1 MKIMKSRGDLAGRI
15 LFGLCLCLMI
25 TSCSSESAKGGAA
38 PIEPEKESTSEAENA
53 LGGSPS
59 HGGSGL
65 PLNVALDLFSAPGV
79 YGFAT
84 RDYVFVDTTRPTPPN
99 NSYPGA
105 PTRTLRTRVFYPAW
119 PPGLTASP
127 PPAVPVP
134 IANDGPFP
142 IVAYAHGLTSRG
154 EPSRYMCEHL
164 ATHGYI
170 CVAPLFPLSNGEA
183 PGGPTI
189 ADVGSQPG
197 DLNFV
202 MNQVAQVPEIGPAVD
217 TQKRGILGLSLG
229 GLTVLLATYHPVLK
243 IPNLKASVAQAPVS
257 CFLGPATFSRPIPT
271 LIIAGTADMLVP
283 IEGPEKAFAYAPPKV
298 GLMKLLGGT
307 HSGFMSTEQPLVVN
321 TDIRACQLLLAA
333 GPQSGDAQLKAA
345 ITAGVGPDAYDS
357 MGCGPLC
364 GQVLTQTMG
373 ATRQLKLTRAATLA
387 QFEAVLRGSPIA
399 LAFLTAGLDP
409 QPDVEMSFKF

>member
-1 MKIMKSRGDLAGRI
+1 MKSVKYRGDLAGRI
-15 LFGLCLCLMI
+15 LLGLCLCLML
-25 TSCSSESAKGGAA
+25 TSCSGESAKGGA
-38 PIEPEKESTSEAENA
+38 PPVEPEKESISEAESA
-53 LGGSPS
+53 LGGLSSP
-59 HGGSGL
+59 GNSGL
-65 PLNVALDLFSAPGV
+65 PLSAALDLFSAPGIH
-79 YGFAT
+79 GFAT

-99 NSYPGA
+99 NSYPGS
-105 PTRTLRTRVFYPAW
+105 PVRTLRTRVFYPAW
-119 PPGLTASP
+119 PRGLTASP

-164 ATHGYI
+164 ATHGYV

-183 PGGPTI
+183 PGGPTG
-189 ADVGSQPG
+189 ADIGSQPG

-202 MNQVAQVPEIGPAVD
+202 MNQVAQLPEIGPEVD

-257 CFLGPATFSRPIPT
+257 CFLGPATFSRPVPT

-333 GPQSGDAQLKAA
+333 GPQGGDAQLYAA
-345 ITAGVGPDAYDS
+345 ITQGVGPAAFDPT
-357 MGCGPLC
+357 GCGPLC
-364 GQVLTQTMG
+364 GQVFTQTMG

-387 QFEAVLRGSPIA
+387 QFEAVLRGNLFA
-399 LAFLTAGLDP
+399 LGFLTAGLDP
-409 QPDVEMSFKF
+409 QPDVEVSFKF

>member
-1 MKIMKSRGDLAGRI
+1 MKIMKNRGDLAGRI
-15 LFGLCLCLMI
+15 LAGLCLCLMI
-25 TSCSSESAKGGAA
+25 TSCSGESAKDEAS
-38 PIEPEKESTSEAENA
+38 PVEPEKESISEAESA
-53 LGGSPS
+53 LGGLPS
-59 HGGSGL
+59 HGNFGS
-65 PLNVALDLFSAPGV
+65 PLNVTLELFSAPGL

-84 RDYVFVDTTRPTPPN
+84 RDYVFVDNSRPTPPN
-99 NSYPGA
+99 NTYPGS
-105 PTRTLRTRVFYPAW
+105 PVRTLRTRVFYPAS
-119 PPGLTASP
+119 PRGLTASP

-170 CVAPLFPLSNGEA
+170 CAAPLFPLSNGEA

-189 ADVGSQPG
+189 ADAGNQPA

-202 MNQVAQVPEIGPAVD
+202 MNQVALVPEIGPAVD

-257 CFLGPATFSRPIPT
+257 CFLGPATYSRPIPT

-283 IEGPEKAFAYAPPKV
+283 IEGPEKAFNLAPPKV

-321 TDIRACQLLLAA
+321 SDIRACQLLLAA
-333 GPQSGDAQLKAA
+333 GPQGGNGALKAA
-345 ITAGVGPDAYDS
+345 ITNGVGPDAYDP

-387 QFEAVLRGSPIA
+387 QFEAVLRGNPIA
-399 LAFLTAGLDP
+399 LAFLTGGLDP
-409 QPDVEMSFKF
+409 QPDVEVSFKF